1 MKGRE
6 PLISERGKLL
16 LSDSLSLISVRSQSD
31 WWAWSSEAGSRNGVQ
46 GVAHHARSVSPQ
58 HRRPGRLLR
67 GRPATLPGLGA
78 VRTWRPPQLPG
89 QCQVS
94 WGLFLDSGKWVGVC
108 WELFLDSVKWLGDCS
123 WTVSSE
129 LGSVGDC
136 SWTMS
141 SELGSVVDCSWTV
154 KWVRV
159 STMSSELGSSE
170 LGSLQ
175 CQVS

>member
-6 PLISERGKLL
+6 PLVSESWKL
-16 LSDSLSLISVRSQSD
+16 LSDSLSLISVRPQSD
-31 WWAWSSEAGSRNGVQ
+31 RRAWSSEAGSRNGVQ

-94 WGLFLDSGKWVGVC
+94 WGL
-108 WELFLDSVKWLGDCS
+108 LG
-123 WTVSSE
+123 TG
-129 LGSVGDC
+129 LG
-136 SWTMS
+136 
-141 SELGSVVDCSWTV
+141 
-154 KWVRV
+154 
-159 STMSSELGSSE
+159 
-170 LGSLQ
+170 Q
-175 CQVS
+175 YQVS